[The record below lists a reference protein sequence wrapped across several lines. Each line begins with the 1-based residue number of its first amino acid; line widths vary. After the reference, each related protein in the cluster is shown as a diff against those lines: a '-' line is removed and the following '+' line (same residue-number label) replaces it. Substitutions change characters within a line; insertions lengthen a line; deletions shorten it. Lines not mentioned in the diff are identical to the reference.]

1 MPLDHEKAY
10 SYLDIHDGAS
20 EVVLAIRRVMDGEI
34 GSYRS
39 RLERQ
44 AADLFEARIGA
55 LALNRDE
62 TKNRQMIADIE
73 VECPQLAMQIKALKN
88 VQGMLSTWHPDV
100 IGDMIIRGIK
110 AKQDAGK

>member
-1 MPLDHEKAY
+1 
-10 SYLDIHDGAS
+10 
-20 EVVLAIRRVMDGEI
+20 
-34 GSYRS
+34 
-39 RLERQ
+39 
-44 AADLFEARIGA
+44 
-55 LALNRDE
+55 
-62 TKNRQMIADIE
+62 MIADIE